1 MTDGSDDP
9 EIHEYQDEIATDILY
24 FMSIKQLL
32 TINGYPLISSR
43 VTPCP
48 TDTLQLHLVT
58 VSSSIKLAYRSR
70 NNSTSCNNLGL
81 ICSPAPHVHGVL
93 TGRNPKF
100 LQQNQVKANKTSP
113 VLNIN

>member
-58 VSSSIKLAYRSR
+58 VSLGMKLSYRAL
-70 NNSTSCNNLGL
+70 NDSTSCNCLGFVS
-81 ICSPAPHVHGVL
+81 SPALNVHRMP
-93 TGRNPKF
+93 TSRNPKF
-100 LQQNQVKANKTSP
+100 PQKNQIEANRKVP
-113 VLNIN
+113 VIWFY